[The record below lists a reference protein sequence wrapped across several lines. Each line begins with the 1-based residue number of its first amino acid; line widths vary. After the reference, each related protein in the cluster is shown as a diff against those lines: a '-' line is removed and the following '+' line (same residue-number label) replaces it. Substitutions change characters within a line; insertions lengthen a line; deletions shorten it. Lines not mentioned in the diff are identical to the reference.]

1 MDESPID
8 LGQCLTRVRARDEDA
23 ARALVAHL
31 QPLVERLVRAH
42 LPRGDDERDLIQDV
56 FLKVFTRLDQFK
68 GSVPFEHWVSRVV
81 ISTCLDKLRSQMRR
95 PVVRWS
101 DLSDEQQQVLENQAP
116 DDAKPETSD
125 RLAWDVMK
133 QLLESMSP
141 KERLLITLLDL
152 EEKSITEVCEIT
164 GWNSGVVRIRA
175 FRARQKLKSL
185 YRTLTQETT

>member
-1 MDESPID
+1 MDGSPID
-8 LGQCLTRVRARDEDA
+8 LGHCLARVRARDEEA
-23 ARALVAHL
+23 ARELVVHL

-56 FLKVFTRLDQFK
+56 FLKVFTRLEQYK

-81 ISTCLDKLRSQMRR
+81 ISTCLDKLRSHMRR

-101 DLSDEQQQVLENQAP
+101 DLSEEQQQVLENQAP
-116 DDAKPETSD
+116 DEAPSDASD

-133 QLLESMSP
+133 RLLESMSP

-152 EEKSITEVCEIT
+152 EEKSIAEVCEIT

-185 YRTLTQETT
+185 YRELTQETQ